1 MPTFSPAKFGTLD
14 RDVVYRTVDG
24 QPLALD
30 IYYPDSGGP
39 WKTLVFIHGGAWT
52 EGDKDPLPVVP
63 TTAGFLVVSI
73 NYRMYPAYRFPAMIE
88 DVKCAIRYLRA
99 HAALF
104 NLDPERIALIGHS
117 AGGHLAALAGLAGEE
132 AGWDRGPFAE
142 LSSRVQA
149 VVEMSGP
156 TDLTRPFPDWMMVQ
170 KELVFGAE
178 QWVSASPVTH
188 VHASAPP
195 FLIVHGDADPAVPVE
210 QANLLYE
217 ALIRAGA
224 PAELLTLHNAGH
236 GLEPLAGEMRP
247 SAEEM
252 FGRIIGFL
260 THCLA

>member
-1 MPTFSPAKFGTLD
+1 
-14 RDVVYRTVDG
+14 
-24 QPLALD
+24 
-30 IYYPDSGGP
+30 
-39 WKTLVFIHGGAWT
+39 
-52 EGDKDPLPVVP
+52 
-63 TTAGFLVVSI
+63 
-73 NYRMYPAYRFPAMIE
+73 
-88 DVKCAIRYLRA
+88 
-99 HAALF
+99 
-104 NLDPERIALIGHS
+104 
-117 AGGHLAALAGLAGEE
+117 
-132 AGWDRGPFAE
+132 FAE

-156 TDLTRPFPDWMMVQ
+156 TDLTRPFPDWVMVQ